1 MTGRLRRR
9 DLSAALVASG
19 AVLLGATSCSGS
31 EPVPTSTDIARDPL
45 AEFTDPPWNAR
56 SVEDLLALPIAEA
69 DPDSAPWQDLELDD
83 ADLAGAREVLTTYIG
98 RAHLDPRA
106 LQELGDLA
114 AIEAHLLEVTP
125 EFWQDGVSSN
135 FSESTPYFVAMV
147 LAQDFRTIGRPAL
160 AAAWYRGS
168 REEYPTLALGV
179 TLAWSVI
186 DAETHDVGVI
196 AYRLGIS
203 ALLDSSGS
211 IDNALM
217 KTTIHGMDLCEMGS
231 DGWIIP
237 TITGSSAHRTAQ
249 EMTFSRVLESPVI
262 ERGLIDD
269 EDAEIMD
276 GPGATNRNCS

>member
-19 AVLLGATSCSGS
+19 AVVLGATSCSGS

-45 AEFTDPPWNAR
+45 AEFTGPSWNAR
-56 SVEDLLALPIAEA
+56 SVEDLLALPITEA
-69 DPDSAPWQDLELDD
+69 DPDSAPWQDLELGD
-83 ADLAGAREVLTTYIG
+83 ADLAGAREVLTAYIG
-98 RAHLDPRA
+98 RAYLDPRA
-106 LQELGDLA
+106 LQEIGDLGA
-114 AIEAHLLEVTP
+114 VEAHLLEVTP
-125 EFWQDGVSSN
+125 EFWQDGVTGM
-135 FSESTPYFVAMV
+135 FAEATPYFTAVV
-147 LAQDFRTIGRPAL
+147 LAARFRTIGRPAL
-160 AAAWYRGS
+160 AASWYRGS
-168 REEYPTLALGV
+168 REESPTLALGV

-196 AYRLGIS
+196 AYRLGVS

-237 TITGSSAHRTAQ
+237 TITGSPAHRTAQ

-262 ERGLIDD
+262 ERDLIDD